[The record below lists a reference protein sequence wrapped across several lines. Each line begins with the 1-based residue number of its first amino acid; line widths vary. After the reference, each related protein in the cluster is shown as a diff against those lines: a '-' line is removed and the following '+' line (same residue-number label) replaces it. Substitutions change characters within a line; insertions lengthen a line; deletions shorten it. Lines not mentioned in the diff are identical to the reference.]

1 MIEKWTWERKNGD
14 FSMVELRSLSAE
26 LALSQT
32 LETKK
37 NFKKEMYRERENKL
51 VDRDWKR
58 KHQL

>member
-1 MIEKWTWERKNGD
+1 
-14 FSMVELRSLSAE
+14 MVELRSLSAE

-51 VDRDWKR
+51 VDRD
-58 KHQL
+58 